1 MRIPR
6 IVLATAFTLAVSV
19 NAMAAGAIA
28 VDDDGDISGG
38 DAGYGIVTGE
48 ASREDAAKAALKQCR
63 SSGNSSCKVVVRF
76 DVCGAYAS
84 CKKYFGGGWGNTD
97 AEAQR
102 KALDECGQGSCK
114 ILVSDCE

>member
-1 MRIPR
+1 MTITRMI
-6 IVLATAFTLAVSV
+6 IAVAFTLAFGT
-19 NAMAAGAIA
+19 NAFAAGAIA
-28 VDDDGDISGG
+28 VDDDASTAGG

-48 ASREDAAKAALKQCR
+48 PTRDAAAKAAMQQCK
-63 SSGNSSCKVVVRF
+63 SSGNDSCKVVVRF

-84 CKKYFGGGWGNTD
+84 SKKYFGVGWGNTE

>member
-1 MRIPR
+1 MRVSR
-6 IVLATAFTLAVSV
+6 IVLAAAFTLAVSV
-19 NAMAAGAIA
+19 NALAAGAIA
-28 VDDDGDISGG
+28 VDDDGDTVGG

-48 ASREDAAKAALKQCR
+48 PSRDAAAREAMKQCR
-63 SSGNSSCKVVVRF
+63 SSGNSSCRVVVRF

-84 CKKYFGGGWGNTD
+84 SKSYYGVGWGNTA

-102 KALDECGQGSCK
+102 RALDECGQGSCK